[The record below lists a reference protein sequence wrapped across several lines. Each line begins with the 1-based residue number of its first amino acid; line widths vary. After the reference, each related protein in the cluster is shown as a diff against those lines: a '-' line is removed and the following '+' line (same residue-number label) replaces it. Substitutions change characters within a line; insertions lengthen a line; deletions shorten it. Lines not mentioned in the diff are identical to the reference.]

1 MDDFK
6 VDNDV
11 HRKDRSTMLVVEQN
25 VFEELTNREE
35 NSCDDSEIT
44 NHSLKSYTS
53 LNPGVDKPESECNTI
68 SFHDQFSAH
77 LSLCIPSDVDMNM
90 QLVSSSA
97 DCVKEVAPVVPLES
111 AKEVSAGEGVMQWKL
126 EMNDFISMFSEC
138 GDSSC
143 DSSVSEQSSVI
154 SSPCTPFTV
163 HSDKTQSE
171 DLDRA
176 DIWVPS
182 LDLDEEDSALIIEN
196 EQFLDI
202 LSSDFPSPSFSA
214 VRSFQFGHFFSSP
227 ATLHMEEAND
237 ADEAIFWPFER
248 TSYSTPEFDKFMNIS
263 PRISTMHIGLSE
275 IQRKERFSSVLACW
289 APPTKRL
296 LLFSPLLS
304 PRRGNKQG
312 RALPSPPL
320 LAGLGQQL
328 LTMAGTLVL
337 PVALGTTFA
346 GRTKKSHGSRRPTS
360 MLAMLLNRPVRMAA
374 FTGLR
379 SVHSFTTT
387 PSSSFRSTAAS
398 YRSSR
403 RGRRSRFVTRAMFE
417 RFTEKAIKVIM
428 LAQEEARRLGH
439 NFVGTEQVLLGLV
452 GEGTGIAAKVLK
464 SMGINL
470 KDARVEVEKI
480 IGRGNGFVA
489 VEIPFTP
496 RAKRVLELSLE
507 EARQLGHNYIG
518 SEHLLLGLL
527 REGEGVAA
535 RVLESLGADPS
546 NIRTQVVRMIGETTE
561 AVGAG
566 VGGGSSGNKMP
577 TLEEYGTNLTKLAE
591 EGKLDPVV
599 GREPQIERVIQILGR
614 RTKNNPCL
622 IGEPGVGKTAIA
634 EGLAQRINSGDV
646 PETIEGKKVIT
657 LDMGLLVAGTKYRG
671 EFEERL
677 KKLMEEIKQSDEIIL
692 FIDEVHTLIGAG
704 AAEGAIDAANI
715 LKPALARGE
724 LQCIGATTLD
734 EYRKHVEKDPALE
747 RRFQPVKVPE
757 PSVDETIE
765 ILRGLRERYEIHH
778 KLSYTDDSLIAAA
791 KLSYQYISD
800 RFLPDKAIDL
810 IDEAGSRVRL
820 RHAQVP
826 EEARELDKELKQI
839 TKDKN
844 EAVRGQDFEK
854 AGELRDR
861 EMELKAQITALI
873 DKSKEMIKADT
884 ASGETGPMVHES
896 DIQHIVS
903 SWTGIPVE
911 KVSTDESD
919 KLLKM
924 EETLHKRVIGQDE
937 AVKAISR
944 SVRRARVGL
953 KNPNRPI
960 ASFIFAGPTGVGK
973 SELAKTLASY
983 YFGSEEAMIRLDMSE
998 FMERHTVSKLIGS
1011 PPGYVGYT
1019 EGGQLTEA
1027 VRRRPYSVVLFDEIE
1042 KAHPDVFNMMLQILE
1057 DGRLT
1062 DSKGRTVDFK
1072 NTLLIMTSNVGS
1084 SVIEKGGRKIGFDLE
1099 SDEKDSSYGRIKSL
1113 VVEEMKQYF
1122 RPEFLNRL
1130 DEMIVFRQLTKLEVK
1145 EIADIMLQEVFTR
1158 LKLKEINLQVTEK
1171 FKERVVDEGYN
1182 PSYGA
1187 RPLRRAIMRL
1197 LEDSLAE
1204 KMLAGEVKEGDSA
1217 IVDVD
1222 SEGKVVVL
1230 NGQSGLPELQT
1241 PAVTV

>member
-1 MDDFK
+1 
-6 VDNDV
+6 
-11 HRKDRSTMLVVEQN
+11 
-25 VFEELTNREE
+25 
-35 NSCDDSEIT
+35 
-44 NHSLKSYTS
+44 
-53 LNPGVDKPESECNTI
+53 
-68 SFHDQFSAH
+68 
-77 LSLCIPSDVDMNM
+77 
-90 QLVSSSA
+90 
-97 DCVKEVAPVVPLES
+97 
-111 AKEVSAGEGVMQWKL
+111 
-126 EMNDFISMFSEC
+126 
-138 GDSSC
+138 
-143 DSSVSEQSSVI
+143 
-154 SSPCTPFTV
+154 
-163 HSDKTQSE
+163 
-171 DLDRA
+171 
-176 DIWVPS
+176 
-182 LDLDEEDSALIIEN
+182 
-196 EQFLDI
+196 
-202 LSSDFPSPSFSA
+202 
-214 VRSFQFGHFFSSP
+214 
-227 ATLHMEEAND
+227 ME
-237 ADEAIFWPFER
+237 
-248 TSYSTPEFDKFMNIS
+248 
-263 PRISTMHIGLSE
+263 
-275 IQRKERFSSVLACW
+275 
-289 APPTKRL
+289 
-296 LLFSPLLS
+296 
-304 PRRGNKQG
+304 
-312 RALPSPPL
+312 
-320 LAGLGQQL
+320 
-328 LTMAGTLVL
+328 GTLVQSAIAPTAYRTSSTRSRVRTRATML
-337 PVALGTTFA
+337 RSTPTRTLTLGGFQGLRQTNFLDTRSVIKRDFGSIVASQISRPRG
-346 GRTKKSHGSRRPTS
+346 SGSR
-360 MLAMLLNRPVRMAA
+360 MV
-374 FTGLR
+374 
-379 SVHSFTTT
+379 V
-387 PSSSFRSTAAS
+387 
-398 YRSSR
+398 
-403 RGRRSRFVTRAMFE
+403 RAMFE

-439 NFVGTEQVLLGLV
+439 NFVGTEQILLGLI

-464 SMGINL
+464 SMGISL

-480 IGRGNGFVA
+480 IGRGSGFVA

-535 RVLESLGADPS
+535 RVLESLGADPN
-546 NIRTQVVRMIGETTE
+546 NIRTQVIRMVGESTE

-566 VGGGSSGNKMP
+566 VGGGSSGQKMP

-599 GREPQIERVIQILGR
+599 GRQDQIERVTQILGR

-634 EGLAQRINSGDV
+634 EGLAQRICNGDV

-677 KKLMEEIKQSDEIIL
+677 KKLMEEIKQNDDIIL

-734 EYRKHVEKDPALE
+734 EYRKHIEKDPALE

-757 PSVDETIE
+757 PTVEESIQ
-765 ILRGLRERYEIHH
+765 ILRGLRERYELHH
-778 KLSYTDDSLIAAA
+778 KLRYTDDALVAAA
-791 KLSYQYISD
+791 QLSYQYISD

-820 RHAQVP
+820 RHAQLP
-826 EEARELDKELKQI
+826 DEAKELDKKLRQI

-854 AGELRDR
+854 AGELRDE
-861 EMELKAQITALI
+861 EMELKAQITAII
-873 DKSKEMIKADT
+873 DKSKEMVKAET
-884 ASGETGPMVHES
+884 ESGEVGPLVTEA

-911 KVSTDESD
+911 KVSSDESD
-919 KLLKM
+919 RLLKM
-924 EETLHKRVIGQDE
+924 EETLHTRIIGQDE

-944 SVRRARVGL
+944 AIRRARVGL

-960 ASFIFAGPTGVGK
+960 ASFIFSGPTGVGK
-973 SELAKTLASY
+973 SELAKALASY

-1027 VRRRPYSVVLFDEIE
+1027 VRRRPYTVVLFDEIE
-1042 KAHPDVFNMMLQILE
+1042 KAHPDV
-1057 DGRLT
+1057 
-1062 DSKGRTVDFK
+1062 FK

-1084 SVIEKGGRKIGFDLE
+1084 SVIEKGGRKIGFDLD
-1099 SDEKDSSYGRIKSL
+1099 SDEKDTSYNRIKSL
-1113 VVEEMKQYF
+1113 VTEELKQYF

-1145 EIADIMLQEVFTR
+1145 EIADIMLKEVFDR
-1158 LKLKEINLQVTEK
+1158 LKAKEIDLQVTEK
-1171 FKERVVDEGYN
+1171 FRDRVVDEGYN

-1222 SEGKVVVL
+1222 SDGKVVVL
-1230 NGQSGLPELQT
+1230 NSGGGIAEPLE
-1241 PAVTV
+1241 PALSA